1 MLSHGPIIKLHA
13 KMSWYYKNYFFWK
26 FKRADH
32 WFFFYLGIAHLTK
45 TWFLKIL
52 ACPTAPTPLV
62 IDGHSAI
69 NLQVWAWGSGPYNE
83 IFSLKNQVS
92 KKNQKHNWSR
102 FFPWSSQTQ
111 LVFLRNFF
119 SGLSLG
125 LPQEYFTSRV
135 HTYYNKFHDFLS
147 DDHNAS

>member
-1 MLSHGPIIKLHA
+1 M
-13 KMSWYYKNYFFWK
+13 FWK
-26 FKRADH
+26 YKRANH
-32 WFFFYLGIAHLTK
+32 CFC
-45 TWFLKIL
+45 FLIYSTPHQILIFENLSNWQL
-52 ACPTAPTPLV
+52 ACPTAPPPLV

-125 LPQEYFTSRV
+125 LPQEYFISRV
-135 HTYYNKFHDFLS
+135 HTYDKKFHDFLS
-147 DDHNAS
+147 DYHNAS

>member
-1 MLSHGPIIKLHA
+1 MQKCHGITRIICFENIKELTTA
-13 KMSWYYKNYFFWK
+13 VFVF
-26 FKRADH
+26 DI
-32 WFFFYLGIAHLTK
+32 IAHLTK
-45 TWFLKIL
+45 SWFLKIL

-69 NLQVWAWGSGPYNE
+69 KLQVWAWGSGPYIE
-83 IFSLKNQVS
+83 IFSLKNQVL
-92 KKNQKHNWSR
+92 KKNQQHNWSG
-102 FFPWSSQTQ
+102 FFPVVFPSQ

-119 SGLSLG
+119 LGLSLG

-135 HTYYNKFHDFLS
+135 HTYDTYDFLS